1 MIVFDRL
8 TFQNF
13 LSVGNNPV
21 TINLNDHKTTLIHG
35 TNGSG
40 KSLMLDALCYVLF
53 NKPFR
58 NINLPQLVNSSNKKG
73 LLTEVEFSI
82 GNTKFTVA
90 RGMKPKVFQIYKDGE
105 LLDAKAADKD
115 NQKYLEQNILKMNL
129 KTFNQVV
136 ILGSGNYM
144 PFMQLNSTAR
154 RECVEDFLDIKVF
167 STMSVLAKERLR
179 GLKDRMQEVR
189 GDISNLEYKIDLQR
203 DRVAELRE
211 RSASD
216 IDELNTEI
224 NDCKRMKEENDQRI
238 ISLQTQ
244 DANILEEVRKL
255 MINSP
260 KKKASEFNNVIV
272 KLDSKL
278 ERLKKDLDFYNK
290 HDECPTCTQT
300 INSELKE
307 SVLSKT
313 VEESKTIIS
322 ARDQASQKHDD
333 LKAVLDQILEKEEQ
347 AYKLQAEVSQNQI
360 RNDALQKQIIA
371 KENKIV
377 SISTGTSNIDKEIG
391 KLSALEEQLVD
402 LKKKN
407 DSVVS
412 EIHDH
417 DIVVNLLKDSGIK
430 TQIVRK
436 YLPVINR
443 SIRSHLT
450 DLEFP
455 VLFTLDEEFN
465 ETVASPLHQDF
476 SYGSFSEGQ
485 KARIDLSMMFT
496 WREVGKIKNSVSTN
510 ILILDEVF
518 SSSLDDVG
526 KQNLLALLRYGLDD
540 SQRVLVVDHTLSQE
554 FRDKFDHSIEVS
566 KVKGFSKY
574 S

>member
-82 GNTKFTVA
+82 GNTKFTVV

-203 DRVAELRE
+203 DRVDELRE

-238 ISLQTQ
+238 IQLQTQ

-333 LKAVLDQILEKEEQ
+333 LKAILDQILEKEEQ
-347 AYKLQAEVSQNQI
+347 AYKLQA
-360 RNDALQKQIIA
+360 
-371 KENKIV
+371 
-377 SISTGTSNIDKEIG
+377 
-391 KLSALEEQLVD
+391 
-402 LKKKN
+402 
-407 DSVVS
+407 
-412 EIHDH
+412 
-417 DIVVNLLKDSGIK
+417 
-430 TQIVRK
+430 
-436 YLPVINR
+436 
-443 SIRSHLT
+443 
-450 DLEFP
+450 
-455 VLFTLDEEFN
+455 
-465 ETVASPLHQDF
+465 
-476 SYGSFSEGQ
+476 
-485 KARIDLSMMFT
+485 
-496 WREVGKIKNSVSTN
+496 
-510 ILILDEVF
+510 
-518 SSSLDDVG
+518 
-526 KQNLLALLRYGLDD
+526 
-540 SQRVLVVDHTLSQE
+540 
-554 FRDKFDHSIEVS
+554 
-566 KVKGFSKY
+566 
-574 S
+574 

>member
-1 MIVFDRL
+1 MIVFESL

-13 LSVGNNPV
+13 LSVGNTPV
-21 TINLNDHKTTLIHG
+21 TIQLNNHKTTLIHG
-35 TNGSG
+35 SNGSG

-58 NINLPQLVNSSNKKG
+58 NINIPQLVNSSNKKG
-73 LLTEVEFSI
+73 LLAEVEFTI
-82 GNTKFTVA
+82 GNAKFVVA
-90 RGMKPKVFQIYKDGE
+90 RGMKPKIFEIYKDGE

-129 KTFNQVV
+129 KTFIQVV

-154 RECVEDFLDIKVF
+154 RDCVEDFLDIKVF

-179 GLKDRMQEVR
+179 GLKDRMQEVK
-189 GDISNLEYKIDLQR
+189 GDISNLEYKLDLQEQ
-203 DRVAELRE
+203 RVKELQD

-216 IDELNTEI
+216 IDELHREI
-224 NDCKRMKEENDQRI
+224 DDFKRMKEENESKI
-238 ISLQTQ
+238 IKLQVE
-244 DANILEEVRKL
+244 DSNILEEVRKL
-255 MINSP
+255 MVNSP

-278 ERLKKDLDFYNK
+278 ERLKKDLDFYANN
-290 HDECPTCTQT
+290 DECPTCTQSIDT
-300 INSELKE
+300 VLKE
-307 SVLSKT
+307 SVKSKT
-313 VEESKTIIS
+313 LDESKKIIS
-322 ARDQASQKHDD
+322 ARDQATVKHTD
-333 LKAVLDQILEKEEQ
+333 LKKVLDNILVKEEQ
-347 AYKLQAEVSQNQI
+347 AYKVQQEVSQNQI
-360 RNDALQKQIIA
+360 RNDALHKQIIA
-371 KENKIV
+371 KENKII
-377 SISTGTSNIDKEIG
+377 SITSGTSNIDKEIG
-391 KLSALEEQLVD
+391 KLSALQEQLQD
-402 LKKKN
+402 LKKKGN
-407 DSVVS
+407 QVVS
-412 EIHDH
+412 QMHDH
-417 DIVVNLLKDSGIK
+417 DIVVSLLKDSGIK

-443 SIRSHLT
+443 SIRTHLT

-485 KARIDLSMMFT
+485 KSRIDLSLLFT
-496 WREVGKIKNSVSTN
+496 WREVGKLKNSVSTN
-510 ILILDEVF
+510 LLILDEVF

-526 KQNLLALLRYGLDD
+526 KQNLLAMIRYGLTDTNT
-540 SQRVLVVDHTLSQE
+540 LVIDHTLSGE
-554 FRDKFDHSIEVS
+554 FREKFDNQIEVQ

>member
-1 MIVFDRL
+1 MIVFESL

-58 NINLPQLVNSSNKKG
+58 AINLPQLVNSSNKKG
-73 LLTEVEFSI
+73 LLAEVNFSI
-82 GNTKFTVA
+82 GNTTFTVI
-90 RGMKPKVFQIYKDGE
+90 RGMKPKVFRVYKDGKE
-105 LLDAKAADKD
+105 LDAKAADKD

-179 GLKDRMQEVR
+179 GLKDRVQEVR

-203 DRVAELRE
+203 DRVDELRE

-216 IDELNTEI
+216 ISELNTEI

-238 ISLQTQ
+238 ISLQTK
-244 DANILEEVRKL
+244 DVNILEEVRKL

-300 INSELKE
+300 IDSVLKE

-313 VEESKTIIS
+313 VEESKKIIS
-322 ARDQASQKHDD
+322 ARDQASQKHSD
-333 LKAVLDQILEKEEQ
+333 LKGILNQILEKEEE

-360 RNDALQKQIIA
+360 RNDALQKQIVV

-402 LKKKN
+402 LKKKS
-407 DSVVS
+407 DGVIS

-540 SQRVLVVDHTLSQE
+540 TQRVLVVDHTLSQE

>member
-1 MIVFDRL
+1 MIIFESL

-21 TINLNDHKTTLIHG
+21 TIQLNEHKTTLIHG

-58 NINLPQLVNSSNKKG
+58 AINLPQLINSSNKKG
-73 LLTEVEFSI
+73 LLAEVNFSI
-82 GNTKFTVA
+82 GNTKFTVV
-90 RGMKPKVFQIYKDGE
+90 RGIKPKVFQVYKDGE
-105 LLDAKAADKD
+105 LLDSKAADKD

-129 KTFNQVV
+129 KTFIQVV

-154 RECVEDFLDIKVF
+154 RDCVEDFLDIKVF

-189 GDISNLEYKIDLQR
+189 GDIGNLEYKIDLQR
-203 DRVAELRE
+203 ERVDELRE

-216 IDELNTEI
+216 IDELNREI
-224 NDCKRMKEENDQRI
+224 NDCKRMKEENDQKI
-238 ISLQTQ
+238 VKLQTE
-244 DANILEEVRKL
+244 DATILEEVRQL

-260 KKKASEFNNVIV
+260 KKKAVEFNNVIV

-278 ERLKKDLDFYNK
+278 ERLKKDLEFYSK
-290 HDECPTCTQT
+290 HDECPTCTQV
-300 INSELKE
+300 IDSELKD
-307 SVLSKT
+307 SVRART
-313 VEESKTIIS
+313 VDESKKIIS
-322 ARDQASQKHDD
+322 ARDQATLKHND
-333 LKAVLDQILEKEEQ
+333 LKIILDRILEKEETAFRVQ
-347 AYKLQAEVSQNQI
+347 SEVSQNQI

-377 SISTGTSNIDKEIG
+377 SISTGTANVDKELG

-402 LKKKN
+402 LKKKS
-407 DSVVS
+407 DGVVS

-417 DIVVNLLKDSGIK
+417 DTVVNLLKDSGIK

-436 YLPVINR
+436 YLPVINK
-443 SIRSHLT
+443 SIRSRLT

-485 KARIDLSMMFT
+485 KSRIDLSLLFT
-496 WREVGKIKNSVSTN
+496 WREVGKLKNSVSTN
-510 ILILDEVF
+510 LLILDEVF

-526 KQNLLALLRYGLDD
+526 KQNLLAMIRYGLTDTNT
-540 SQRVLVVDHTLSQE
+540 LVIDHTLSGE
-554 FRDKFDHSIEVS
+554 FREKFDNQIEVS
-566 KVKGFSKY
+566 KVKGFSRY
-574 S
+574 AA